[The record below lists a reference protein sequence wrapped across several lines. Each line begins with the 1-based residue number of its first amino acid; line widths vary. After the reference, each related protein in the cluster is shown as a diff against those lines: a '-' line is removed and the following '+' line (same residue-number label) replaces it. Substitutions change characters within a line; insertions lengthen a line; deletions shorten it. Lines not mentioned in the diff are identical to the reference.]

1 MGGRG
6 SGGSRSGGGS
16 ASANTP
22 RLVSPNQYYQEKY
35 RDLTD
40 KELNRALINSRN
52 LMNKENAKVRF
63 EEAQL
68 EKVLKD
74 FKNVSM
80 SDADYEAKS
89 AALDKQMSKVNEARS
104 RASVRE
110 TAYYLAI
117 NEKNNVRAKQT
128 VADLNQMTNGQLNS
142 YYNRMYASGAKART
156 KAERTNNPKTRAKY
170 TKLYEEHYQ
179 NFFKANAEKEKRSLW
194 GRDW

>member
-6 SGGSRSGGGS
+6 SGGSRSGGGG
-16 ASANTP
+16 ASANPP

-40 KELNRALINSRN
+40 KELNKALINSRN

-68 EKVLKD
+68 EKVLND

-89 AALDKQMSKVNEARS
+89 ATHRLVKKAETIEEARAFAQEKLGIKKFKINDLEYANWVNEGLTNISNRF
-104 RASVRE
+104 
-110 TAYYLAI
+110 
-117 NEKNNVRAKQT
+117 KGNV
-128 VADLNQMTNGQLNS
+128 
-142 YYNRMYASGAKART
+142 
-156 KAERTNNPKTRAKY
+156 
-170 TKLYEEHYQ
+170 
-179 NFFKANAEKEKRSLW
+179 
-194 GRDW
+194 